1 MRKLLQVARR
11 EYLAA
16 VRTKGFIM
24 GLVMAPLLM
33 GGSIIAITTLRN
45 QVDVSDKR
53 VAIVDRTDKLG
64 EGLVK
69 AAEER
74 NQREVNDPKTG
85 RKLKPAYR
93 LEVLPVQREALD
105 AQRLELSDRVRRG
118 ELHAF
123 VDIAPDVLHPGAGG
137 ATNQPPVAY
146 HAKNPA
152 LDDLR
157 QWLQNPLNDL
167 LRKARLAEAGI
178 DPTKVQDLFRWQGV
192 EGMGLVS
199 RDTATGGVQSAR
211 RRNEA
216 EAVGVPMAVM
226 MLMWIVVM
234 MGAMPLMNS
243 VMEEKNQ
250 RIAEV
255 LLGAVPSFDLM
266 MGKVLGGLGVAMTGA
281 VFYVG
286 MTMFS
291 LANLGLAGYVPFPIL
306 PWFFAFMVLNIF
318 MLGAVFAA
326 LGSLCSD
333 AKDVQNATFP
343 ALLPTLVPMFIWLPV
358 VQQPLSPFATWTS
371 LFPPFTPMLMLLRQS
386 ASEAVPAW
394 QPWAGLA
401 GVLATTLLA
410 VWVGGRVFRLGVLWP
425 GKPPKFRDLIRVLW
439 RG

>member
-16 VRTKGFIM
+16 VKTKGFIM

-33 GGSIIAITTLRN
+33 GGSIIAIAALRN

-53 VAIVDRTDKLG
+53 VVIIDRTGALG

-74 NQREVNDPKTG
+74 NQRDVNDAKTG

-93 LEVLPVQREALD
+93 FEVSAPRSDDPD

-123 VDIAPDVLHPGAGG
+123 LDIAPGVLQPGAAGG
-137 ATNQPPVAY
+137 TNAPTVAY

-167 LRKARLAEAGI
+167 LRRVRMTAAGI
-178 DPTKVQDLFRWQGV
+178 DPSKVQDLFRWQAV
-192 EGMGLVS
+192 EGMGLLS
-199 RDTATGGVQSAR
+199 RDAATGQVQPPR
-211 RRNEA
+211 RRGEA

-266 MGKVLGGLGVAMTGA
+266 MGKVLGGLGVALTGA
-281 VFYVG
+281 VVYVG
-286 MTMFS
+286 MTLFS

-306 PWFFAFMVLNIF
+306 VWFFAFMVLNIF

-386 ASEAVPAW
+386 ASDAVPAW

-425 GKPPKFRDLIRVLW
+425 GKPPKFRELLRVIL